1 MRLFLPL
8 LVTFLCGM
16 LMILQF
22 FIPHRPF
29 STMGEG
35 LSDWY
40 MIVASA
46 SIFLGVVNLVQVHAM
61 KIARRAKN
69 WQYSPVVLAGFFAMV
84 AAGFAWGV
92 EEGRPFDY
100 MFQNMVVP
108 MGATM
113 FSLLAFFVASAAFRA
128 FRSSNWRATLLLLSA
143 FIVMLGRVPIG
154 DLIWGLFPGAAE
166 GAHPN
171 LVSEVA
177 EWLMQVPNM
186 AGQRAVMIGAALG
199 VVATSLRMIFGIERS
214 YLGGA
219 E

>member
-1 MRLFLPL
+1 MRMFLPL
-8 LVTFLCGM
+8 AITFLCGI
-16 LMILQF
+16 LMILHF
-22 FIPHRPF
+22 FVPREPVA
-29 STMGEG
+29 SMGDG

-46 SIFLGVVNLVQVHAM
+46 AIFLGAVNLMQVHFM
-61 KIARRAKN
+61 RIRHRARN
-69 WQYSPVVLAGFFAMV
+69 WRYSPVVLGGFFLMV
-84 AAGFAWGV
+84 AAGLVWGV
-92 EEGRPFDY
+92 EENRPFDY
-100 MFQNMVVP
+100 MFQNMMVP

-128 FRSSNWRATLLLLSA
+128 FRSSNWRATLLLVSA

-154 DLIWGLFPGAAE
+154 DLIWRLFPGAAE

-177 EWLMQVPNM
+177 EWIMQVPNM

>member
-8 LVTFLCGM
+8 LVTFLCGI
-16 LMILQF
+16 LMILHF
-22 FIPHRPF
+22 FVPHRPV
-29 STMGEG
+29 STLGDG
-35 LSDWY
+35 LTDWY

-46 SIFLGVVNLVQVHAM
+46 AIFLGSANLIQVH
-61 KIARRAKN
+61 IHRSSPRARN
-69 WQYSPVVLAGFFAMV
+69 WRYRPVVLAGFAAMM
-84 AAGFAWGV
+84 AAGLAWGV
-92 EEGRPFDY
+92 EENRPFDY
-100 MFQNMVVP
+100 MFQTMVVP

-128 FRSSNWRATLLLLSA
+128 FRASNWRATLLLASA

-154 DLIWGLFPGAAE
+154 GLIWKHIPDI
-166 GAHPN
+166 
-171 LVSEVA
+171 SE
-177 EWLMQVPNM
+177 WMMQVPNM

-219 E
+219 D

>member
-1 MRLFLPL
+1 MRLVLPL
-8 LVTFLCGM
+8 AVTFICGM
-16 LMILQF
+16 IMVLQF

-29 STMGEG
+29 SSMGER
-35 LSDWY
+35 LTDWY

-46 SIFLGVVNLVQVHAM
+46 AIFLGAINLIQVHT
-61 KIARRAKN
+61 ARIQHRLRN
-69 WQYSPVVLAGFFAMV
+69 WQYSPVVIIGFFAMIL
-84 AAGFAWGV
+84 AGLFWGV
-92 EEGRPFDY
+92 EDGRPFDY
-100 MFQNMVVP
+100 MFQTMIVP

-143 FIVMLGRVPIG
+143 FVVMLGRVPIG
-154 DLIWGLFPGAAE
+154 DVLWRLVPGAAA

-171 LVSEVA
+171 LVNEIA

-186 AGQRAVMIGAALG
+186 AGQRAVMIGAGLG

>member
-8 LVTFLCGM
+8 VVTFVCGIV
-16 LMILQF
+16 MILHF
-22 FIPHRPF
+22 FIPHRPI
-29 STMGEG
+29 STIGDG
-35 LSDWY
+35 LTDWY

-46 SIFLGVVNLVQVHAM
+46 AIFLGAANLVQVHVHRINT
-61 KIARRAKN
+61 KARN
-69 WQYSPVVLAGFFAMV
+69 WQYSPVVLIGFLAMM
-84 AAGFAWGV
+84 AAGLVWGV
-92 EEGRPFDY
+92 EESLPFDY
-100 MFQNMVVP
+100 MFQTMVVP

-128 FRSSNWRATLLLLSA
+128 FRASNWRATLLLASA

-154 DLIWGLFPGAAE
+154 GMIWKQIP
-166 GAHPN
+166 
-171 LVSEVA
+171 VISE
-177 EWLMQVPNM
+177 WMMQVPNM

-219 E
+219 D

>member
-1 MRLFLPL
+1 MRLVLPL
-8 LVTFLCGM
+8 VVTFICGM

-29 STMGEG
+29 SLLGEE

-46 SIFLGVVNLVQVHAM
+46 AIFLGVVNLVQVHLM
-61 KIARRAKN
+61 KIAQRSKN
-69 WQYSPVVLAGFFAMV
+69 WQYSPVVLLGFFVMT
-84 AAGFAWGV
+84 AAGVAWGV

-100 MFQNMVVP
+100 MFQTMVVP

-154 DLIWGLFPGAAE
+154 DLIWKLFPGAAS

>member
-16 LMILQF
+16 LMILHF
-22 FIPHRPF
+22 FIPHAPI

-35 LSDWY
+35 LTDWY

-46 SIFLGVVNLVQVHAM
+46 AIFLGVVNLVQVHLM
-61 KIARRAKN
+61 KISNKSKN
-69 WQYSPVVLAGFFAMV
+69 WRYSPVVLAGFFAMV
-84 AAGFAWGV
+84 GTGLVYGV
-92 EEGRPFDY
+92 EEARPFDF
-100 MFQNMVVP
+100 MFQSMVVP

-128 FRSSNWRATLLLLSA
+128 FRSSNWRATLLLVSA

-154 DLIWGLFPGAAE
+154 DLIWRLFPGAAG

-171 LVSEVA
+171 LVSDVA